1 MTPDE
6 EVRYEMMVLDAANL
20 VLRVLGARLG
30 PLEII
35 AGSGTL

>member
-1 MTPDE
+1 MTHE
-6 EVRYEMMVLDAANL
+6 ETVRHQIMALDAANL
-20 VLRVLGARLG
+20 VLTVLGVPLS